1 MALLDGGFALLS
13 APSTQIAHFIP
24 DASIREAGRN
34 DYAITDHPVE
44 TGAVV
49 SDHAIQL
56 PPFVEINCVFSGS
69 PHGEDYPNRL
79 LINLLLFQKKRQ
91 PIDVYTVRRHYAN
104 MLIQSVSH
112 VTDKTTATVLSATI
126 RCRRI
131 MIVSTKTTKTSEAS
145 KQSQQSPQKTASTEK
160 TGSQQLK
167 STGTTGFAGPQQ
179 RA

>member
-1 MALLDGGFALLS
+1 MALLDAGFALIREPL
-13 APSTQIAHFIP
+13 TQIAHFIP
-24 DASIREAGRN
+24 DVSIREMGRN

-56 PPFVEINCVFSGS
+56 PPAVEIVCVWSGS
-69 PHGEDYPNRL
+69 PHGEDYPNRT

-91 PIDVYTVRRHYAN
+91 PIDVFTVRRHYAN

-112 VTDKTTATVLSATI
+112 TTDKNTPDVLRATI

-145 KQSQQSPQKTASTEK
+145 QQSQQSPQKTASTEK
-160 TGSQQLK
+160 TGAQQMK
-167 STGTTGFAGPQQ
+167 SSNTSGFAGPSQ

>member
-1 MALLDGGFALLS
+1 MALLDTGFALIRDPL
-13 APSTQIAHFIP
+13 TRIAHFIP
-24 DASIREAGRN
+24 DVSIREMGRN

-56 PPFVEINCVFSGS
+56 PPSVEIVCVWSGS
-69 PHGEDYPNRL
+69 PHGEDYPNTT

-91 PIDVYTVRRHYAN
+91 PIDVFTVRRHYAN

-112 VTDKTTATVLSATI
+112 TTDRNTPDVLMATI

-131 MIVSTKTTKTSEAS
+131 MIVSTKTTKTNEAS
-145 KQSQQSPQKTASTEK
+145 KSSQQSPQKTASTEK

-167 STGTTGFAGPQQ
+167 SSNASGFASPSQ
-179 RA
+179 RS

>member
-56 PPFVEINCVFSGS
+56 PPFVEIHCVFSGS

-112 VTDKTTATVLSATI
+112 VTDKTTATVLAATI

-145 KQSQQSPQKTASTEK
+145 KQSQQSPQKTASTER
-160 TGSQQLK
+160 TGAQQLK